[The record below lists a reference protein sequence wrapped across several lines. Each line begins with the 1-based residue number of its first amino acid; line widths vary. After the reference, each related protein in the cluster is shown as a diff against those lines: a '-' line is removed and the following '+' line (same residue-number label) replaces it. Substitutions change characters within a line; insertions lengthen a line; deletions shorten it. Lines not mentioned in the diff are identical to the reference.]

1 MRKYETTTETVTT
14 ENRTAENRTTKNALK
29 KNAAKTNVVYK
40 KLDTDL
46 WIIALTSMI
55 VFMAYGAYSKEI
67 MSFIK
72 NSTISVWSRL
82 GLAAA
87 MEYGIAGLGI
97 TIVCLFRKESFVSYG
112 LKKENSLRTI
122 LATILVFIPFIA
134 FIILSGQF
142 EGYHP
147 LSVMVSD
154 DLHKAGLLSTILGTG
169 IIGVVWGFF
178 EGFNYVVIAE
188 KVNRRYPTN
197 FRFFDWGTLVCAI
210 MCVFFHPFSTSLLGL
225 IEIAV
230 NFIAIYGMLQIYK
243 KYQNAWGCVFAF
255 IFIWNAF

>member
-1 MRKYETTTETVTT
+1 MKKCEI
-14 ENRTAENRTTKNALK
+14 KNK
-29 KNAAKTNVVYK
+29 EIKGNGKTLSPEMK
-40 KLDTDL
+40 RLDTDL
-46 WIIALTSMI
+46 WIIALTSMV
-55 VFMAYGAYSKEI
+55 VFMIYGAFSKEI
-67 MSFIK
+67 IAFTK
-72 NSTISVWSRL
+72 NDAVSVWARL

-87 MEYGIAGLGI
+87 FEFGIAGLGVA
-97 TIVCLFRKESFVSYG
+97 IVCLLRKESFASFG
-112 LKKENSLRTI
+112 LKKANTLKTI
-122 LATILVFIPFIA
+122 LGTIVVFLPFIA
-134 FIILSGQF
+134 FIVLSGQF

-154 DLHKAGLLSTILGTG
+154 DLQRAGILTTILGTG
-169 IIGVVWGFF
+169 VIGVVWGFF

-188 KVNRRYPTN
+188 KINRRYPTN

-210 MCVFFHPFSTSLLGL
+210 MCVLFHPFSTSLLGL

-243 KYQNAWGCVFAF
+243 KYQNAWGCIFAF